1 MLKSNFLFKF
11 KKNNFRLNL
20 LSLKRHIFMTHHP
33 LEKHYVNRVG
43 WLRAAVL
50 GANDGL
56 LSTTSIVIGVAAAD
70 PNRHSIILAAL
81 AGTIAGAMSMAAG
94 EYVSV
99 SSQADT
105 ENADLE
111 REKKELEEMPEFE
124 LQELAKIYEKRGV
137 SKETA
142 LLVAKELSDHDA
154 LDAHAKDE
162 LGISEITVAKP
173 LQASVASF
181 FSFIAGAAL
190 PLLVSIFASVKDM
203 VYYQYG
209 FAIIFLMIL
218 GAIAAKTGGANIVK
232 GMIRIA
238 FWGTVAMLISALVGH
253 LFGVNVS

>member
-1 MLKSNFLFKF
+1 ME
-11 KKNNFRLNL
+11 
-20 LSLKRHIFMTHHP
+20 

-70 PNRHSIILAAL
+70 PSRHAIILAAL

-105 ENADLE
+105 EKSDIN
-111 REKKELEEMPEFE
+111 REMKELEKMPEIE
-124 LQELAKIYEKRGV
+124 LHELAKIYEKRGV

-142 LLVAKELSDHDA
+142 MLVAKELTDHNA
-154 LDAHAKDE
+154 LEAHTKDE
-162 LGISEITVAKP
+162 LGINEITVAKP
-173 LQASVASF
+173 FQASVASF
-181 FSFIAGAAL
+181 FSFLSGAAL
-190 PLLVSIFASVKDM
+190 PMMVSIFAPEKNM

-209 FAIIFLMIL
+209 FSIIFLMIL
-218 GAIAAKTGGANIVK
+218 GAIAAKTGGSNIGVA
-232 GMIRIA
+232 IVRIC
-238 FWGTVAMLISALVGH
+238 FWGTIAMVITAIVGYV
-253 LFGVNVS
+253 FGVNIS